1 MIKLLP
7 FILFEKYICILALE
21 MAGPGKQHCASCIGT
36 LSFPVVVYS
45 HQRRYFDNT
54 HSRGFVSLHRHHSA
68 TKESIQLFE
77 TAVDSMMHSESE
89 DISSNYLTA
98 YTNITSN
105 LSLQFV
111 LFRFPKYVFWIGS
124 FLYFVLLLILILF
137 SVLLLIAVSYIW
149 RCVYV

>member
-1 MIKLLP
+1 
-7 FILFEKYICILALE
+7 
-21 MAGPGKQHCASCIGT
+21 
-36 LSFPVVVYS
+36 
-45 HQRRYFDNT
+45 
-54 HSRGFVSLHRHHSA
+54 
-68 TKESIQLFE
+68 
-77 TAVDSMMHSESE
+77 MMHSESE